1 MSEKGGERLT
11 LREMRTNAKL
21 LQETVAL
28 RMDVDQAA
36 VSKWDT
42 GETKPSRKYHKKL
55 AKLYGVSVEELLDGI
70 AETKA
75 EREKKKQAT
84 YTA

>member
-55 AKLYGVSVEELLDGI
+55 AKLYGVSVEELLSGI

-75 EREKKKQAT
+75 EREKKKQAAS
-84 YTA
+84 TA

>member
-1 MSEKGGERLT
+1 MT

-55 AKLYGVSVEELLDGI
+55 AKLYGVSVEELLSGI

>member
-1 MSEKGGERLT
+1 MT

-21 LQETVAL
+21 LQETVAM

-55 AKLYGVSVEELLDGI
+55 AKLYGVSVEELLSGI

-75 EREKKKQAT
+75 ERERKKQAAS
-84 YTA
+84 TA

>member
-1 MSEKGGERLT
+1 MT

-55 AKLYGVSVEELLDGI
+55 AKLYGVSVEELLSGI

-75 EREKKKQAT
+75 EREKKKQAAS
-84 YTA
+84 TA